1 MDDEDDEMKLD
12 NIDDYFSET
21 EEDEEVEPKETKI
34 MAKIDDYI
42 VSNVIPD
49 DDSSSDGEN
58 VRLPSVRIPKGLV
71 KDLQYGRGASDK
83 HKIHKALLPNK
94 PKQDDRDNL
103 SSEEEEYKLDEL
115 VELLA
120 QEDAPA
126 STVRE
131 VNENML

>member
-1 MDDEDDEMKLD
+1 MDDEDEDDEMKLD

-34 MAKIDDYI
+34 MAKIADYI

-58 VRLPSVRIPKGLV
+58 VRLP
-71 KDLQYGRGASDK
+71 SDK